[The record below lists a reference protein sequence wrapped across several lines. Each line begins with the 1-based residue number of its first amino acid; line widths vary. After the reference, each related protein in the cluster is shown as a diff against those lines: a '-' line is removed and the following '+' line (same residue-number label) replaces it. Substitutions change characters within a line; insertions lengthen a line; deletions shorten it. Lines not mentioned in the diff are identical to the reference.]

1 MTIWEFSDNLRFSD
15 WEFSTNLR
23 IPRPAAS
30 TVGKLDDERL
40 AGSRQCPR
48 IEDAENCQNC
58 LFESWWWLIT
68 TDHNYHEPCWWR
80 DYDHPSCHHHHHD
93 DYHSHQNHLLTWL
106 SAHTC
111 PYSHFHFYVSDIFH
125 FHFSHL
131 IICSHLS
138 LLSILANPTPRD
150 CWFVS
155 RRIRVDTTYRDC
167 DHNEKMIVMMVCVS
181 ENSLSWGCESWWQR
195 WRCPS
200 NLSIRREHGLE
211 VALLHRVGQIRNV
224 EVRRVLLRLSGHLS
238 LGQNWLYKRKNIKRT
253 IFKYLPVC
261 PDPVTRAQQLTLTW
275 ETQSRQSHIPASHII
290 ILSMIIILS
299 YPCRYCILPY
309 YPMIGILPCD

>member
-1 MTIWEFSDNLRFSD
+1 MNHADGEIVITIIMMIIIVI
-15 WEFSTNLR
+15 R
-23 IPRPAAS
+23 IISSP
-30 TVGKLDDERL
+30 
-40 AGSRQCPR
+40 
-48 IEDAENCQNC
+48 
-58 LFESWWWLIT
+58 
-68 TDHNYHEPCWWR
+68 
-80 DYDHPSCHHHHHD
+80 DYLLTLVPTLTFTFMFQTSFTFTF
-93 DYHSHQNHLLTWL
+93 LTWL

-111 PYSHFHFYVSDIFH
+111 PYSPSWRTRPLETVGWCPGEFELTQPIVIV
-125 FHFSHL
+125 
-131 IICSHLS
+131 I
-138 LLSILANPTPRD
+138 
-150 CWFVS
+150 
-155 RRIRVDTTYRDC
+155 
-167 DHNEKMIVMMVCVS
+167 KMIVMMVCVS

-211 VALLHRVGQIRNV
+211 VALLHWVGQIRNV

-290 ILSMIIILS
+290 ILS
-299 YPCRYCILPY
+299 YPCRYAYYHTILS
-309 YPMIGILPCD
+309 CD